1 MCNFLRSSCLFFLL
15 IVHLAENFSPVDND
29 NIRIPR
35 NESFAMNSISIYLF
49 LQVYCIELDLIVIN
63 DPTIEKKHVHFT
75 SQVKSHDG
83 RAEIAQQKIFSIGQ
97 VASARS
103 PPSPRPVLYPHYTRK
118 NQDSKGKI
126 PLHTRARILLTSDTN
141 FYFHA
146 SRLSTTRLPF
156 RPCTS
161 ESTDS
166 MIPLRAILPHSSQL
180 ILPLSPSHAVRLLF
194 FFSLYRSFIQ
204 ISRILLYFTLIIQGE
219 HLIQTVINF
228 QSCQLFPNSAIN
240 VF

>member
-63 DPTIEKKHVHFT
+63 DPTIEKKTRAFYLSGEIPRWPSRNRIAKDIFHRLGSI
-75 SQVKSHDG
+75 SQVSS
-83 RAEIAQQKIFSIGQ
+83 FSP
-97 VASARS
+97 SRS
-103 PPSPRPVLYPHYTRK
+103 VPT
-118 NQDSKGKI
+118 
-126 PLHTRARILLTSDTN
+126 LHTQK
-141 FYFHA
+141 
-146 SRLSTTRLPF
+146 SRFQR
-156 RPCTS
+156 
-161 ESTDS
+161 EN
-166 MIPLRAILPHSSQL
+166 
-180 ILPLSPSHAVRLLF
+180 SPSHTRTHPLNERHQLLF
-194 FFSLYRSFIQ
+194 PRFPPLNNAPSFPTLHIRVYRFDDPTPRYFTTLFPTDSPTFSFPRRPTSLSFFSLSFFHSDFSHSSIP
-204 ISRILLYFTLIIQGE
+204 LIIQGE